1 MNTDRDRLP
10 AALALALAARG
21 HASLSDAQHA
31 VLDPA
36 ADGRDLVLSARTGS
50 GKTVAFG
57 LALAPV
63 LLGGEGGRA
72 PRALVVAP
80 TRELARQAA
89 GELGWLYGQTAV
101 RIALCAGG
109 ADPRAER
116 RALRAGCD
124 LAIGSPGRLRDHLA
138 RGALDLSRIEAVVID
153 EADDMLDLGFRAEL
167 DALLQATPEGRRT
180 LMVSATI
187 GPKVL
192 ALAAAYQRDPLRLE
206 VAGAPV
212 DLRFEAVCVAPA
224 EREGAVANLL
234 RLHEAPGAIVFCAR
248 REEVAA
254 LAERLGARGFRVVA
268 LSGALPQRE
277 RDAALAAMRSGQAR
291 VCVAT
296 DLAARGLDLPGL
308 ELVVHADPPANP
320 AALTHRSGRAG
331 RAGQSGRA
339 VLVVPH
345 RLRGRMQALAD
356 RAGVALDWTPVPGS
370 EAIFARDEARLVAAL
385 TGAAAPEAQE
395 RAAAARLLAAH
406 DAERLAVALLR
417 LHRPAAR
424 PVELGALSAPETA
437 ARAGRRSPPRRR

>member
-10 AALALALAARG
+10 AALALALADRG
-21 HASLSDAQHA
+21 HAFLTDAQRA
-31 VLDPA
+31 VLDPSA
-36 ADGRDLVLSARTGS
+36 EGRDLVLSARTGS
-50 GKTVAFG
+50 GKTLAFG

-63 LLGGEGGRA
+63 LLRAAAPGRA

-80 TRELARQAA
+80 TRELARQVA
-89 GELGWLYGQTAV
+89 GELGWLYGRTAA
-101 RIALCAGG
+101 RILLCAGG

-116 RALRAGCD
+116 RALRVGCD
-124 LAIGSPGRLRDHLA
+124 LAIGSPGRLRDHLT

-167 DALLQATPEGRRT
+167 EALLRATPVERRT

-192 ALAAAYQRDPLRLE
+192 ALALAYQRDPLRIE
-206 VAGAPV
+206 VAGAPA
-212 DLRFEAVCVAPA
+212 DIRFQAVAVAPA

-248 REEVAA
+248 REAVAA
-254 LAERLGARGFRVVA
+254 LAARLRARGFQVVA

-308 ELVVHADPPANP
+308 DLVVHADPPANP
-320 AALTHRSGRAG
+320 AVLTHRSGRAG
-331 RAGQSGRA
+331 RAGQAGLA

-345 RLRGRMQALAD
+345 RLRRRVQAMAD
-356 RAGVALDWTPVPGS
+356 GAGVSLEWSPAPGP
-370 EAIFARDEARLVAAL
+370 EAILARDEARLLAAL
-385 TGAAAPEAQE
+385 THAPDPKAEE
-395 RAAAARLLAAH
+395 RAAAARLLAVH

-417 LHRPAAR
+417 LAPAASGGGVAAGGPGPR
-424 PVELGALSAPETA
+424 PGP
-437 ARAGRRSPPRRR
+437 GQSPHRLLR